1 MITWHGFGGGKYS
14 QGHDAPSA
22 GQSAWCCS
30 PGPTSP
36 WASCVCGMQ
45 ESPCPPLD
53 LSNLPDSDMCSVS
66 MEGSLA
72 VGLMEL
78 VSGRKLWW
86 VDLAWQLCD
95 APRLGCGPRP
105 ARVFLHGA
113 LYSPHPLE
121 P

>member
-1 MITWHGFGGGKYS
+1 
-14 QGHDAPSA
+14 
-22 GQSAWCCS
+22 
-30 PGPTSP
+30 
-36 WASCVCGMQ
+36 
-45 ESPCPPLD
+45 
-53 LSNLPDSDMCSVS
+53 MCSVS

-113 LYSPHPLE
+113 PYSPHPLE